1 MKNKTLVNGRTY
13 CEWDQRRSGNGSN
26 VKIKLEAAYSAVSQI
41 DQHSDVADREA
52 NNLLKVRATIK
63 RSAKYTAEKRKHHHI
78 C

>member
-1 MKNKTLVNGRTY
+1 MP

-26 VKIKLEAAYSAVSQI
+26 VKIRLEAAYSTVSEI

-52 NNLLKVRATIK
+52 KYLLKVRATIK
-63 RSAKYTAEKRKHHHI
+63 RSAKQTSEKRKHHS